1 MKYVVVLGDG
11 IGLYKRPYEYGEI
24 LLTGGEDSENSVIG
38 NFGVIFE
45 GKELALEAKE
55 ENGVRYLPLRSFS
68 EKTGASVEY
77 NQANGFVTVLA
88 EDRTIVLE
96 KDGFRADG
104 AFYEYINNPIISDD
118 RMLVSAGTLC
128 QMMNLHYYCDNGTLY
143 LNR

>member
-1 MKYVVVLGDG
+1 M
-11 IGLYKRPYEYGEI
+11 
-24 LLTGGEDSENSVIG
+24 LTGGEDSNENTVNG
-38 NFGVIFE
+38 DFAVVFE

-77 NQANGFVTVLA
+77 NPANGFVTVSA
-88 EDRTIVLE
+88 EDKTIVLE

-128 QMMNLHYYCDNGTLY
+128 QMMNLHYYYDNGTLY